1 MWTSVPAGLKV
12 LALLLPRAAAL
23 SRSLSPPPLSI
34 LSLPPAPPLDNLLGA
49 TAGRAVGAAAGTPQR
64 RDETCP
70 VRSEG
75 GTRRVQ
81 LVREGGG
88 AAAGTGHAQRE
99 LNQLL
104 EAQRPRDLRRPR
116 GSGLP
121 HDVGQGEP

>member
-23 SRSLSPPPLSI
+23 SRSLSP
-34 LSLPPAPPLDNLLGA
+34 PPLDNLLGA

-88 AAAGTGHAQRE
+88 QQQEQGTHSVSSTSSLKRSGPAICAARA
-99 LNQLL
+99 
-104 EAQRPRDLRRPR
+104 
-116 GSGLP
+116 
-121 HDVGQGEP
+121 GQGYRTM